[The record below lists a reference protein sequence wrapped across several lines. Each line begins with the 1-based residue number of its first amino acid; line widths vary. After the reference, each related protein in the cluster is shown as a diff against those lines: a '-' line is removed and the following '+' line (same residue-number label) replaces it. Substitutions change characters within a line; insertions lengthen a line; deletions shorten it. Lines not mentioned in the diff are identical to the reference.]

1 MKAQIIYDPK
11 YGYTIHIPDVGI
23 ITEWDTFEEL
33 VKNLQEAID
42 LINEDRKEKI
52 SIDNLRFNLKIED
65 NASILQAVA

>member
-1 MKAQIIYDPK
+1 MKAQIIYDAK

-52 SIDNLRFNLKIED
+52 SINSVLNCI
-65 NASILQAVA
+65 